1 MTNAHDYARSNA
13 ARFREQLKELIAIP
27 SVSTLPECK
36 SDMLKAAEWI
46 ADDMR
51 RIGVNNVAILPTG
64 GHPVVYGDWMG
75 AGASAPTVL
84 VYGHYDVQPADK
96 GDGWDSD
103 PFEPVERDGLIY
115 ARGSSDDK
123 GQMFAQLK
131 AIEALLASGGA
142 PVNLKVLIEG
152 EEEIGSMHLGDFVR
166 ANKERLKADV
176 CVISDGGMQSI
187 DRPSITYALRG
198 LLAMELEVT
207 GPSHDLHS
215 GQYGGTVH
223 NPAQALAEI
232 VARLHN
238 ADGSVAVPGFYDDV
252 LPLDAEERAEL
263 AKSAPTEADW
273 RKATGAPQPWG
284 EPGYKLHERTGARPT
299 LEINGLYGGFT
310 GAGFKTVLPA
320 KAMAKI
326 SCRLVAN
333 QQTKRIFEQVKN
345 YLTEITP
352 PTVRIELR
360 RHSAGEPANVD
371 LKEPA
376 MQAAVSAYEKGW
388 GKRPIFTREGG
399 SIAVVADFQREL
411 GLPVIMMG
419 YGLDNDG
426 AHGPNE
432 HYSIEMFHMG
442 IDTAIYFHEEVG
454 QLLGQASV

>member
-1 MTNAHDYARSNA
+1 MTNAHDYVKANA

-27 SVSTLPECK
+27 SVSTLPERQG
-36 SDMLKAAEWI
+36 DMLKAAEWI
-46 ADDMR
+46 ATDMR

-75 AGASAPTVL
+75 AGANAPTVL
-84 VYGHYDVQPADK
+84 VYGHYDVQPAVK
-96 GDGWDSD
+96 EDGWDSD

-166 ANKERLKADV
+166 GNKERLKADL

-232 VARLHN
+232 VAKLHN

-252 LPLDAEERAEL
+252 LPLEADERAEL
-263 AKSAPTEADW
+263 AKAAPTEADW
-273 RKATGAPQPWG
+273 RKATGAPLPWG
-284 EPGYKLHERTGARPT
+284 EAGYKLHERTGARPT

-333 QQTKRIFEQVKN
+333 QQTTRIFELIKS
-345 YLTEITP
+345 YLAEITP
-352 PTVRIELR
+352 PTVHIELR
-360 RHSAGEPANVD
+360 KHSAGEPANVD

-376 MQAAVSAYEKGW
+376 MQAAVTAYEKGW

-399 SIAVVADFQREL
+399 TIGIVADFQHEL
-411 GLPVIMMG
+411 GLSVIMMG
-419 YGLDNDG
+419 YGLDDDG

-432 HYSIEMFHMG
+432 HYSIEMFQMG